1 MTSLQLAA
9 SISLALI
16 AQLALAVGLAV
27 RRYRRLLD
35 ERVAQGGDDAGATQI
50 ATQAGAAGGA
60 DLLRRNVLPFGLLFL
75 ALVLTTLAID
85 AVLHFHDI
93 VWVGRYLGIPGVLLI
108 LYSLRY
114 SLRKHKIITSGH
126 PMTLLRQHEWL
137 AWLGALLVLVH
148 AGIHFNALLPWL
160 AIGAMLINVGSGL
173 TGKFLMTRARRR
185 LEGKRQQ
192 LKREGLSASVIEE
205 RLYDDSLTFEFVKQ
219 WRSVHVPI
227 TLAFAVLALTHII
240 GICLFWGWR

>member
-9 SISLALI
+9 AISIALI
-16 AQLALAVGLAV
+16 AQLALAIGLAV

-35 ERVAQGGDDAGATQI
+35 ERVVQGGDDAGATHA
-50 ATQAGAAGGA
+50 ATQADAAGGA

-75 ALVLTTLAID
+75 ALVLATLAID
-85 AVLHFHDI
+85 AVLHFYDI

-114 SLRKHKIITSGH
+114 ALRKHKIITSGH

-137 AWLGALLVLVH
+137 AWLGTLLVLVH

-173 TGKFLMTRARRR
+173 TGKFLLTRARRR

-192 LKREGLSASVIEE
+192 LKGEGLSASTIEQ
-205 RLYDDSLTFEFVKQ
+205 RLYDDSLTFEFVKH

-227 TLAFAVLALTHII
+227 TLAFGVLALTHII